1 MIEQEENMMKRI
13 IFFAMV
19 LLMICQC
26 AAFASVP
33 YDKIENL
40 SPEEKSE
47 LTQQAGEAMRW
58 KRIDM
63 DKSVYSEALGV
74 DLMDWSIED
83 LSEMK
88 DVLSGVR
95 TAPPSAASPSP
106 NPTAIPV
113 KGGSGSSFDFPPT
126 LCANYFLWAEMFSVP
141 DFDKDVT
148 TLGED
153 DHGENTMVVDNLMVT
168 YDNSSFDTH
177 SISFLYAYD
186 GISPIDQAMYD
197 LRSLALFSAIE
208 IGYTDDFSVDQVN
221 AAKAVAMP
229 ILESLRSAMTGYR
242 DRIDEG
248 GFFPFYITGK
258 GTYYIVRID
267 DNNSA
272 QYYIHIT

>member
-1 MIEQEENMMKRI
+1 MMKRI
-13 IFFAMV
+13 ILFAMV

-58 KRIDM
+58 KRINM

-95 TAPPSAASPSP
+95 TAPPSATSPSP
-106 NPTAIPV
+106 DPTAIPV
-113 KGGSGSSFDFPPT
+113 KGSSGSSLDFPPT

-221 AAKAVAMP
+221 AAKAIAMP

-267 DNNSA
+267 DNKSA
-272 QYYIHIT
+272 QYFIHIT